1 MSWWDPND
9 NIPIEEHDPVK
20 DCIAMGE
27 NLPTWKKVGGRCW
40 LFFPLDGNAIRECE
54 IVEWPEND
62 GMFSYRIIGHYR
74 QRPYIAF
81 KADAFP
87 TREALCEYYRK
98 IFK

>member
-1 MSWWDPND
+1 
-9 NIPIEEHDPVK
+9 
-20 DCIAMGE
+20 MGE
-27 NLPTWKKVGGRCW
+27 KISTWKKVGGRCW

-54 IVEWPEND
+54 IVEWPYNEAT
-62 GMFSYRIIGHYR
+62 FSYRIIGHYR

-98 IFK
+98 IFE